1 MTDGPIPYIPET
13 IRVHL
18 GAPSSAAENIT
29 VSFRDYIKNVASSE
43 VYPTWEDAALRANI
57 LAQISFAL
65 NRVYLEYYPSR
76 GYDFD
81 ITNST
86 AYDQK
91 FIKERD
97 IFENVGAL
105 VDQLFQSYIRRQG
118 FIEPLSTSFCNGTTV
133 TCSGMSQWGSQSLA
147 TQGYSYFEILQY
159 YYGDNIEIVTDVPV
173 RGLSPS
179 YPGSPLRLGSSG
191 VAVLQI
197 QGALNRISQ
206 NYPAIP
212 KITPL
217 DGLFGPG
224 TEDAV
229 KKFQEIFNLTADGVV
244 GAATWNQIIAIYVA
258 VTRLAELRSEGQR
271 YLLGSFS
278 LPTVLSLGSSGEQVS
293 ALQYMLS
300 TLSSF
305 ISEIPEVTIDGQYGL
320 ATRDAVLAYQRFA
333 GLTPSGLVGTA
344 TWDSIYNRFS
354 GITGTVLDN
363 SSLFPSASTMETIA
377 DVQRSLQT
385 VVSAFSAID
394 PPRITGVLDRNTTR
408 AIGKVQSLLGLKPTG
423 QITSELRRDL
433 DLLSAEQTVRF
444 RQYPG
449 RVLYQGQR
457 DPSSRKAVT

>member
-1 MTDGPIPYIPET
+1 
-13 IRVHL
+13 
-18 GAPSSAAENIT
+18 
-29 VSFRDYIKNVASSE
+29 
-43 VYPTWEDAALRANI
+43 
-57 LAQISFAL
+57 
-65 NRVYLEYYPSR
+65 
-76 GYDFD
+76 
-81 ITNST
+81 
-86 AYDQK
+86 
-91 FIKERD
+91 
-97 IFENVGAL
+97 
-105 VDQLFQSYIRRQG
+105 
-118 FIEPLSTSFCNGTTV
+118 
-133 TCSGMSQWGSQSLA
+133 
-147 TQGYSYFEILQY
+147 
-159 YYGDNIEIVTDVPV
+159 
-173 RGLSPS
+173 
-179 YPGSPLRLGSSG
+179 LGSSG

-197 QGALNRISQ
+197 QGALNRIAQ

-212 KITPL
+212 KITPM

-229 KKFQEIFNLTADGVV
+229 KKFQEIFDLTADGVV

-278 LPTVLSLGSSGEQVS
+278 LPAVLSLGSSGEQVS
-293 ALQYMLS
+293 TLQYMLS

-305 ISEIPEVTIDGQYGL
+305 ISEIPNVTIDGQYGL
-320 ATRDAVLAYQRFA
+320 DTRDAVLAYQRFA
-333 GLTPSGLVGTA
+333 GLTPSGLVGNT

-363 SSLFPSASTMETIA
+363 ASLFPSASAMETIA

-408 AIGKVQSLLGLKPTG
+408 AIGKLQSMLGLKPTG
-423 QITSELRRDL
+423 QITAELRRDL
-433 DLLSAEQTVRF
+433 ELLSEEQAVRF